1 MLIISGVWTLA
12 AVMKNSVSNLS
23 FYIND
28 SVGFRLG
35 RLKELRSPAAREQ
48 PHGSIFLL
56 E

>member
-1 MLIISGVWTLA
+1 MPISSGVWTLA
-12 AVMKNSVSNLS
+12 AVTKDSVSDLS

-35 RLKELRSPAAREQ
+35 GLEELRSPAAREQ
-48 PHGSIFLL
+48 PHGPIFLL